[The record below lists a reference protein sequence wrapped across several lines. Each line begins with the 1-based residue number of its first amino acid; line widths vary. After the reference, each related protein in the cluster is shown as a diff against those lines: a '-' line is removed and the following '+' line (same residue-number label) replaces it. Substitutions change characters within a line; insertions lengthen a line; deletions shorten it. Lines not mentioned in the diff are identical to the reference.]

1 MKKKVRGNGQGTVYK
16 RGKTWQAEVCMYAG
30 SMRRRAYKGGFE
42 TKREAVAYLPELE
55 KSLMTGNRQKTIS
68 FTHLW
73 EKWTETQEFTRLSK
87 DKQDAYRIAYKKL
100 KPLYAFSDV
109 RKCGYD
115 ILCQCIQGL
124 TYYPARDVKRVLNG
138 MFDLAMRMDC
148 AERNQAPLLELPPI
162 PQAKKSTF
170 TDEQIALLRTSEHPF
185 AKVILLMVYMGLRP
199 VELRNLTVEDVHF
212 DERYTD
218 GGRKT
223 AHGVPIAIPSEA
235 EPILRTMCEE
245 AGSGRLVRM
254 SEDDFYES
262 FYECLATCGVQNVDD
277 HTLTPVSCRH
287 TFVTRLTRK
296 GIPIPLIQKAARHT
310 SYKTTQGY
318 THLDLA
324 DVLGALDS

>member
-1 MKKKVRGNGQGTVYK
+1 MKRKTRGNGQGTVYK

-30 SMRRRAYKGGFE
+30 DMRRRAYKGGFE
-42 TKREAVAYLPELE
+42 TKREAVAYLPVLE
-55 KSLMTGNRQKTIS
+55 QSLRTVSKPKTIS
-68 FTHLW
+68 FTRLW

-100 KPLYAFSDV
+100 KPLYALSDV
-109 RKCGYD
+109 RNCHYD

-138 MFDLAMRMDC
+138 MFELAMRMDC

-170 TDEQIALLRTSEHPF
+170 TDEQIDCLRTSDNPF
-185 AKVILLMVYMGLRP
+185 AKVILLMIYMGLRP
-199 VELRNLTVEDVHF
+199 VEMREMTVEDVHWQ
-212 DERYTD
+212 ERYTD

-223 AHGVPIAIPSEA
+223 ARNIPIAIPHEA
-235 EPILRTMCEE
+235 EPILRSLCEH

-254 SEDDFYES
+254 SEDDFYAA
-262 FYECLATCGVQNVDD
+262 FYQCLADCQCQKLDEHV
-277 HTLTPVSCRH
+277 LTPVSCRH
-287 TFVTRLTRK
+287 TFVTRMTRR
-296 GIPIPLIQKAARHT
+296 GVPIALVQKAARHT

-318 THLDLA
+318 THLDIS
-324 DVLGALDS
+324 DVLNALDS